1 MIGYWNDAKS
11 DILRLLDGRNRPG
24 AEAQDAVTSR
34 LLLGL
39 SRQWRTAPPRSALR
53 HTPAVG

>member
-34 LLLGL
+34 LLLGDVVEKL
-39 SRQWRTAPPRSALR
+39 VATKVVMMMR
-53 HTPAVG
+53 GM